1 MKRFLLFAYSDY
13 YPQGGM
19 NDFEESFDTL
29 EDAKAYYISDK
40 VSCHSEECH
49 VYDLELNEIV
59 YTNID

>member
-40 VSCHSEECH
+40 VSCSEVCH